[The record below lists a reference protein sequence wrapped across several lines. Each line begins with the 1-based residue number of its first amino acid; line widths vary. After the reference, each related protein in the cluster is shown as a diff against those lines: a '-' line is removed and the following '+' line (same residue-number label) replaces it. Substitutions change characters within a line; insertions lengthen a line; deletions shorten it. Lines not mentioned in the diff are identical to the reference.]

1 MAEPSEWHTTTSIHR
16 VEARIFEGTDGRRPQ
31 LAVGCRNGD
40 AVLWIDWQV
49 VAASAMPLVSV
60 AIERDAPIVSIWR
73 LSGDRRRTYSP
84 VAAVLLARMESA
96 RSFTVELSRRSGE
109 RRMAEFD
116 VSGLTSDLSPVA
128 GNCDRRNARRP

>member
-1 MAEPSEWHTTTSIHR
+1 MAGPSEWQTITSVYR
-16 VEARIFEGTDGRRPQ
+16 VEARTFEGTDGRRPQ

-49 VAASAMPLVSV
+49 VAASATPLISV
-60 AIERDAPIVSIWR
+60 VIERDAPIVSIWR

-84 VAAVLLARMESA
+84 VAAVLLARMETA
-96 RSFTVELSRRSGE
+96 RSVTMELSRRSGE
-109 RRMAEFD
+109 RRVAEFD

-128 GNCDRRNARRP
+128 GNCDPRNARRP